1 MITSKNMYQT
11 VNVDWN
17 NIKSI
22 KKAEKEQEK
31 LFNNNYRIVETI
43 TGFNASKFI
52 FEKIN

>member
-1 MITSKNMYQT
+1 MNKI

-31 LFNNNYRIVETI
+31 LFNNNYRIVKTI
-43 TGFNASKFI
+43 TGLNTSKLI